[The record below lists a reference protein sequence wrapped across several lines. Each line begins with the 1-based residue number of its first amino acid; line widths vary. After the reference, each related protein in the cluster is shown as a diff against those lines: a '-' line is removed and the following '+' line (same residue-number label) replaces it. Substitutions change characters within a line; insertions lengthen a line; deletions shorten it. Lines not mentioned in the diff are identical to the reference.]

1 MVKLTVALLCA
12 GCFLLHVSGQED
24 FDLSDALDSVTKQP
38 PTTKKPPVGNRPKPL
53 YPTLRPQPG
62 GHGNR
67 DDHLKPQPYPH
78 PPPQPGGHG
87 DSGNRPKP
95 LYPTLRPQPGGHG
108 NRDDYFDLS
117 DALGGND
124 DHLKPWHNP
133 HPKPQPGSHG
143 DSGSFTDL
151 DLSDG
156 KPLPPRSSDGNEHI
170 STNGGNTADSTKTA
184 QITSPVVS
192 VLVLCAVGGLVA
204 YNAYKKQR
212 YCFKPRGTTAA

>member
-38 PTTKKPPVGNRPKPL
+38 PTTKKPPV
-53 YPTLRPQPG
+53 
-62 GHGNR
+62 
-67 DDHLKPQPYPH
+67 
-78 PPPQPGGHG
+78 
-87 DSGNRPKP
+87 GNRPKP

>member
-87 DSGNRPKP
+87 DSG
-95 LYPTLRPQPGGHG
+95 
-108 NRDDYFDLS
+108 
-117 DALGGND
+117 
-124 DHLKPWHNP
+124 
-133 HPKPQPGSHG
+133 
-143 DSGSFTDL
+143 SFTDL